1 MDKSL
6 QRPRKCLRS
15 SEINKYEMYVQRVK
29 DILTEEFVNPFSN
42 EMDKA
47 NIYKI
52 TSETYT
58 SNNISECLLTIFE
71 GEKIRIVE
79 FKERISENAS
89 NKYIFDPIKKEK
101 WKSFEDTVKRT
112 AKIKIDGKIKDI
124 FKKKILGLLAAKS
137 DQSKRA
143 VVTKNTQSFP
153 LPSVSLLLAS
163 ADAAMLKT
171 KKI

>member
-1 MDKSL
+1 
-6 QRPRKCLRS
+6 
-15 SEINKYEMYVQRVK
+15 MYVQRVK

-79 FKERISENAS
+79 FKERLSENAS
-89 NKYIFDPIKKEK
+89 NKYISI
-101 WKSFEDTVKRT
+101 
-112 AKIKIDGKIKDI
+112 
-124 FKKKILGLLAAKS
+124 
-137 DQSKRA
+137 Q
-143 VVTKNTQSFP
+143 
-153 LPSVSLLLAS
+153 
-163 ADAAMLKT
+163 
-171 KKI
+171 

>member
-1 MDKSL
+1 
-6 QRPRKCLRS
+6 
-15 SEINKYEMYVQRVK
+15 MYVQRVK
-29 DILTEEFVNPFSN
+29 DILTEEFVDPFSN

-47 NIYKI
+47 NIYNI

-71 GEKIRIVE
+71 VEKIRIVE

-124 FKKKILGLLAAKS
+124 FKKKSLGYLQQNQTKVNELLLLKIPS
-137 DQSKRA
+137 PSH
-143 VVTKNTQSFP
+143 FP
-153 LPSVSLLLAS
+153 LFHYFLLQQ
-163 ADAAMLKT
+163 MLQC
-171 KKI
+171 